1 MAYIL
6 NKSNGNVVTTIA
18 DGTVDLTSTSIGL
31 IGRHYA
37 AYGEIINE
45 DLIKLLENFS
55 NNTSPA
61 SPLKGQLWF
70 NAVDNSIMVNIS
82 DNPNSPQ
89 WLNVTKA
96 SVSSTEPAS
105 SIEGSIWFD
114 SLAGTL
120 KIKSGSSWA
129 TLKTIKYGEE
139 NGGTTLPFV
148 SDSADGDLFFA
159 TDSNQLYSFSSA
171 SRFTGT
177 PGWDAVGIRYDD
189 SNGNAA
195 YNPAGIKNGEV
206 WFDDDTKQLKLYS
219 EADGGNAAGSEII
232 GPIFP
237 KSIAH
242 QLSGF
247 FGIEVNSI
255 PMIVEMVNGNP
266 ITVSSPATVLNPGGL
281 FGPGDAINMGVFG
294 STIYKGVNLT
304 TNTTNGAPR
313 FAGPAS
319 SIAADIA
326 ERFAS
331 DVAVEPGDL
340 MVIGGSKDV
349 TKSKVSLDQNV
360 FGVVSTNPAY
370 MMNDG
375 LGDGEMFPF
384 IALAGRVPVKV
395 VGPVE
400 KGQRLVSSNIPG
412 VAKAISNN
420 QVVSSYV
427 SVFGRAMMTDIGN
440 EVRLIDAVVGVK

>member
-6 NKSNGNVVTTIA
+6 NKTNGSVVTTIA

-37 AYGEIINE
+37 AYGEIVNE
-45 DLIKLLENFS
+45 DLVKMLENFS

-70 NAVDNSIMVNIS
+70 NAVDESIMVNIS

-96 SVSSTEPAS
+96 TVSSTEPAS

-114 SLAGTL
+114 SLSTTL
-120 KIKSGSSWA
+120 KIKSGSDWS

-148 SDSADGDLFFA
+148 SDLSAGDLFFA

-177 PGWDAVGIRYDD
+177 PGWDAIGIRYDD

-206 WFDDDTKQLKLYS
+206 WFDENTKQLKLYT
-219 EADGGNAAGSEII
+219 EAAGGNAAGSEII
-232 GPIFP
+232 GPVFP
-237 KSIAH
+237 KTIGH
-242 QLSGF
+242 GLSGH
-247 FGIEVNSI
+247 FGIEVNSL
-255 PMIVEMVNGNP
+255 PMIVEMVNGTP
-266 ITVSSPATVLNPGGL
+266 VTVTSPATVLNPGGP
-281 FGPGDAINMGVFG
+281 FGPGGAINMGVFDG
-294 STIYKGVNLT
+294 TIYKGVNLT
-304 TNTTNGAPR
+304 TDTTNGAPR

-331 DVAVEPGDL
+331 DIAVEPGDL
-340 MVIGGSKDV
+340 VKIGGNKDV
-349 TKSKVSLDQNV
+349 TKTKTSLDHDV

-375 LGDGEMFPF
+375 LGDGEKFPF

-412 VAKAISNN
+412 VAKAIDNS
-420 QVVSSYV
+420 QVSASYV
-427 SVFGRAMMTDIGN
+427 AVFGRAIVSDAGN

>member
-45 DLIKLLENFS
+45 DLIKMLENFS

-61 SPLKGQLWF
+61 APLKGQLWF
-70 NAVDNSIMVNIS
+70 NAVDNSIMMNIS

-96 SVSSTEPAS
+96 IVSSTEPAS

-114 SLAGTL
+114 TLSNTL
-120 KIKSGSSWA
+120 KIKSGSNWS

-139 NGGTTLPFV
+139 NSGTTLPFV
-148 SDSADGDLFFA
+148 SDSTDGDLFFA
-159 TDSNQLYSFSSA
+159 TDTNQLYAFSSA
-171 SRFTGT
+171 SRYTGT
-177 PGWDAVGIRYDD
+177 PGWDAVGIRYDN
-189 SNGNAA
+189 SNGNPS
-195 YNPAGIKNGEV
+195 YIPAGIKNGEV
-206 WFDDDTKQLKLYS
+206 WFDNSTKQLKLYT
-219 EADGGNAAGSEII
+219 EASANPAGSDIL

-237 KSIAH
+237 KTIAH
-242 QLSGF
+242 GLSGHI
-247 FGIEVNSI
+247 GIEVNSV
-255 PMIVEMVNGNP
+255 PMIVEMVDGSP
-266 ITVSSPATVLNPGGL
+266 ITVCSPQTVLNPGGT
-281 FGPGDAINMGVFG
+281 FGPGNSINMGVFG
-294 STIYKGVNLT
+294 GTIYKGVNLT
-304 TNTTNGAPR
+304 TDTTNGTPR

-331 DVAVEPGDL
+331 DMPVEPGDL
-340 MVIGGSKDV
+340 VKIGGEMDV
-349 TKSKVSLDQNV
+349 TKTKSSLDQDV

-375 LGDGEMFPF
+375 LGEGPLFPF
-384 IALAGRVPVKV
+384 VALAGRVPVKV
-395 VGPVE
+395 VGPVV
-400 KGQRLVSSNIPG
+400 KGQRLVSSNVPG
-412 VAKAISNN
+412 VAKAIDNS

-427 SVFGRAMMTDIGN
+427 SVFGRAMVTDSGN
-440 EVRLIDAVVGVK
+440 DVRLIDAVVGVK